1 MKEVI
6 FQNCFRVFLSA
17 THSELTY
24 TAVALKEEMCTA
36 VQALFMS
43 SFTLLCCEDVDD
55 NDDINKA
62 ALSYRFFSLLLA
74 LSLISLSSSFFFNL
88 LTNADVF
95 LTPVFLFPTHF
106 VFVFLPSRI
115 FPWFLSSFSSIFH
128 HPISFTILFFSPYFS
143 VSSSFAGDFCS
154 FDNHWSFSVSFLT
167 SLPQSSFYMFYLK
180 NVPYFLFFSTSILVF
195 FSHSHFLLLPSI
207 SLCLLS
213 VVVSTFVLLTLNL
226 LLKRPNGYK

>member
-1 MKEVI
+1 MHTQTCTRVDSTKRAVNKDTAVKEVI

-24 TAVALKEEMCTA
+24 TAVALKEETCTA

-88 LTNADVF
+88 LTNANVF
-95 LTPVFLFPTHF
+95 LTPVFLFQHI
-106 VFVFLPSRI
+106 L
-115 FPWFLSSFSSIFH
+115 FLSFYLLKYFPGSCHPSPLFFITPFHSHSFSSPPTFQSH
-128 HPISFTILFFSPYFS
+128 HHLLVISVPLIITGLFLSPF
-143 VSSSFAGDFCS
+143 
-154 FDNHWSFSVSFLT
+154 
-167 SLPQSSFYMFYLK
+167 
-180 NVPYFLFFSTSILVF
+180 
-195 FSHSHFLLLPSI
+195 
-207 SLCLLS
+207 
-213 VVVSTFVLLTLNL
+213 
-226 LLKRPNGYK
+226 